1 MMNNEILILVGP
13 SGVGKT
19 TVAYKM
25 LDLCDEFEFVRSATS
40 RAPRGDGNDNEYI
53 YVTKEEFAER
63 VRCGRMLEHVEYS
76 GNYYG
81 TPASEVER
89 ILEAGR
95 TPLLILEL
103 NGAMNLKTNAKDFK
117 VFVFYIYEEL
127 DVIEKRLSDRERQNP
142 TAKGM
147 EAVQKR
153 MSANKKDYSEMRT
166 LRTLFDATIKNVSV
180 EDAAKT
186 VMDVFNRMKNGEARN
201 SDEINS
207 VTESLYISATE
218 EK

>member
-1 MMNNEILILVGP
+1 MNNEILILVGP

-25 LDLCDEFEFVRSATS
+25 LEMCDEFEFVRSATS

-53 YVTKEEFAER
+53 YVTREEFADR
-63 VRCGRMLEHVEYS
+63 VSRGRMLEHVEYS

-89 ILEAGR
+89 ILALGK

-103 NGAMNLKTNAKDFK
+103 NGAKNLKTNAKDFK
-117 VFVFYIYEEL
+117 TFVFYIYEDL
-127 DVIEKRLSDRERQNP
+127 NVIEKRLVDREIQNP

-147 EAVQKR
+147 GAVEKR
-153 MSANKKDYSEMRT
+153 MKANRQDYSEMRE
-166 LRTLFDATIKNVSV
+166 LRSMFDATIKNVSV
-180 EDAAKT
+180 NDAANT
-186 VMDVFNRMKNGEARN
+186 VMDVFHRMKNGEKA
-201 SDEINS
+201 DVEHITS
-207 VTESLYISATE
+207 VTEALYISATE
-218 EK
+218 NK

>member
-1 MMNNEILILVGP
+1 MNNEILILVGP

-25 LDLCDEFEFVRSATS
+25 LEMCDEFEFVRSATS

-53 YVTKEEFAER
+53 YVTREEFADR
-63 VRCGRMLEHVEYS
+63 VSRGRMLEHVEYS

-89 ILEAGR
+89 ILALGK

-103 NGAMNLKTNAKDFK
+103 NGAKNLKTNAKDFK
-117 VFVFYIYEEL
+117 TFVFYIYEDL
-127 DVIEKRLSDRERQNP
+127 DVIEKRLTDRELQNP

-147 EAVQKR
+147 EAVEKR
-153 MSANKKDYSEMRT
+153 MKANKKDYSEMRE
-166 LRTLFDATIKNVSV
+166 LRSMFDATIKNVSV
-180 EDAAKT
+180 NDAANT
-186 VMDVFNRMKNGEARN
+186 VMDVFHRMKNGEGADTEQIR
-201 SDEINS
+201 S
-207 VTESLYISATE
+207 VTEALYLSATE
-218 EK
+218 N

>member
-1 MMNNEILILVGP
+1 MNNEILILVGP

-25 LDLCDEFEFVRSATS
+25 LEMCDEFEFVRSATS

-53 YVTKEEFAER
+53 YVTREEFADR
-63 VRCGRMLEHVEYS
+63 VSRGRMLEHVEYS

-89 ILEAGR
+89 ILALGK

-103 NGAMNLKTNAKDFK
+103 NGAKNLKTNAKDFK
-117 VFVFYIYEEL
+117 PFVFYIYEDL
-127 DVIEKRLSDRERQNP
+127 DVIEKRLVDREIQNP

-147 EAVQKR
+147 EAVEKR
-153 MSANKKDYSEMRT
+153 MKANRQDYSEMRE
-166 LRTLFDATIKNVSV
+166 LRSMFDATIKNVSV
-180 EDAAKT
+180 NDAANT
-186 VMDVFNRMKNGEARN
+186 VMDVFHRMKNGEEA
-201 SDEINS
+201 DAEHITS
-207 VTESLYISATE
+207 VTEALYLSATE
-218 EK
+218 N

>member
-1 MMNNEILILVGP
+1 MMNNEILIIVGP

-25 LDLCDEFEFVRSATS
+25 LDMCDEFEFVRSATS

-53 YVTKEEFAER
+53 YVTREEFEER
-63 VRCGRMLEHVEYS
+63 VNNGRMLEHVEYS

-89 ILEAGR
+89 ILAAGK

-103 NGAMNLKTNAKDFK
+103 NGAKNLKTNAKDFR

-127 DVIEKRLSDRERQNP
+127 EVIEKRLADRERLNS
-142 TAKGM
+142 TANGM
-147 EAVQKR
+147 EAVEKR
-153 MSANKKDYSEMRT
+153 MKANRKDYSEMRI
-166 LRTLFDATIKNVSV
+166 LRSMFDAVIKNVSV

-186 VMDVFNRMKNGEARN
+186 VMDVFHGMKNGKAR
-201 SDEINS
+201 DKDGIDS
-207 VTESLYISATE
+207 VTEALYLSATE

>member
-1 MMNNEILILVGP
+1 MNNEILILVGP

-25 LDLCDEFEFVRSATS
+25 LEMCDEFEFVRSATS

-53 YVTKEEFAER
+53 YVTREEFADR
-63 VRCGRMLEHVEYS
+63 VSRGRMLEHVEYS

-89 ILEAGR
+89 ILALGK

-103 NGAMNLKTNAKDFK
+103 NGAKNLKTNAKDFK
-117 VFVFYIYEEL
+117 TFVFYIYEEL
-127 DVIEKRLSDRERQNP
+127 DVIEKRLTDRELQNP

-147 EAVQKR
+147 EAVEKR
-153 MSANKKDYSEMRT
+153 MKANKKDYSEMRE
-166 LRTLFDATIKNVSV
+166 LRSMFDATIKNVSV
-180 EDAAKT
+180 NDAANT
-186 VMDVFNRMKNGEARN
+186 VMDAFHRMKNGEGADAEQIR
-201 SDEINS
+201 S
-207 VTESLYISATE
+207 VTEALYLSATE
-218 EK
+218 N

>member
-1 MMNNEILILVGP
+1 MNNEILILVGP

-25 LDLCDEFEFVRSATS
+25 LEMCDEFEFVRSATS

-53 YVTKEEFAER
+53 YVTREEFADR
-63 VRCGRMLEHVEYS
+63 VSRGRMLEHVEYS

-89 ILEAGR
+89 ILALGK

-103 NGAMNLKTNAKDFK
+103 NGAKNLKTNAKDFK
-117 VFVFYIYEEL
+117 TFVFYIYEEL
-127 DVIEKRLSDRERQNP
+127 DVIEKRLTDRELQNP

-147 EAVQKR
+147 EAVEKR
-153 MSANKKDYSEMRT
+153 MKANKKDYSEMRE
-166 LRTLFDATIKNVSV
+166 LRSMFDATIKNVSV
-180 EDAAKT
+180 NDAANT
-186 VMDVFNRMKNGEARN
+186 VMDVFHRMKNGEGADVEQIR
-201 SDEINS
+201 S
-207 VTESLYISATE
+207 VTEALYLSATE
-218 EK
+218 N

>member
-1 MMNNEILILVGP
+1 MNNEILILVGP

-25 LDLCDEFEFVRSATS
+25 LEMCDEFEFVRSATS

-53 YVTKEEFAER
+53 YVTREEFAER
-63 VRCGRMLEHVEYS
+63 VSRGRMLEHVEYS

-89 ILEAGR
+89 ILALGK

-103 NGAMNLKTNAKDFK
+103 NGAKNLKTNAKDFK
-117 VFVFYIYEEL
+117 TFVFYIYEEL
-127 DVIEKRLSDRERQNP
+127 DVIEKRLTDRELQNP

-147 EAVQKR
+147 EAVEKR
-153 MSANKKDYSEMRT
+153 MKANKKDYSEMRE
-166 LRTLFDATIKNVSV
+166 LRSMFDATIKNVSV
-180 EDAAKT
+180 NDAANT
-186 VMDVFNRMKNGEARN
+186 VMDVFHRMKNGEGADVEQIR
-201 SDEINS
+201 S
-207 VTESLYISATE
+207 VTEALYLSATE
-218 EK
+218 N

>member
-1 MMNNEILILVGP
+1 MNNEILILVGP

-25 LDLCDEFEFVRSATS
+25 LEMCDEFEFVRSATS

-53 YVTKEEFAER
+53 YVTREEFADR
-63 VRCGRMLEHVEYS
+63 VSRGRMLEHVEYS

-89 ILEAGR
+89 ILALGK

-103 NGAMNLKTNAKDFK
+103 NGAKNLKTNAKDFK
-117 VFVFYIYEEL
+117 TFVFYIYEDL
-127 DVIEKRLSDRERQNP
+127 NVIEKRLVDREIQNP

-147 EAVQKR
+147 EAVEKR
-153 MSANKKDYSEMRT
+153 MKANRQDYSEMRE
-166 LRTLFDATIKNVSV
+166 LRSMFDATIKNVSV
-180 EDAAKT
+180 NDAANT
-186 VMDVFNRMKNGEARN
+186 VMDVFHRMKNGEKA
-201 SDEINS
+201 DVEHIPS
-207 VTESLYISATE
+207 VTEALYISATE
-218 EK
+218 NQ

>member
-1 MMNNEILILVGP
+1 MNNEILILVGP

-25 LDLCDEFEFVRSATS
+25 LEMCDEFEFVRSATS

-53 YVTKEEFAER
+53 YVTREEFADR
-63 VRCGRMLEHVEYS
+63 VSRGRMLEHVEYS

-89 ILEAGR
+89 ILALGK

-103 NGAMNLKTNAKDFK
+103 NGAKNLKTNAKDFK
-117 VFVFYIYEEL
+117 TFVFYIYEEL
-127 DVIEKRLSDRERQNP
+127 DVIEKRLTDRELQNP

-147 EAVQKR
+147 EAVEKR
-153 MSANKKDYSEMRT
+153 MKANKKDYSEMRE
-166 LRTLFDATIKNVSV
+166 LRSMFDATIKNVSV
-180 EDAAKT
+180 NDAANT
-186 VMDVFNRMKNGEARN
+186 VMDVFHRMKNGEGADAEQIR
-201 SDEINS
+201 S
-207 VTESLYISATE
+207 VTEALYLSATE
-218 EK
+218 N

>member
-1 MMNNEILILVGP
+1 
-13 SGVGKT
+13 
-19 TVAYKM
+19 
-25 LDLCDEFEFVRSATS
+25 
-40 RAPRGDGNDNEYI
+40 
-53 YVTKEEFAER
+53 
-63 VRCGRMLEHVEYS
+63 MLEHVEYS

-127 DVIEKRLSDRERQNP
+127 DVIEKRLTDRERQNP

-166 LRTLFDATIKNVSV
+166 LRSLFDATIKNVSV

-186 VMDVFNRMKNGEARN
+186 VMDVFHRMKSGEARN

-207 VTESLYISATE
+207 VTESLYLSATE